1 MRVALRP
8 LRATLLAVM
17 LTCPALAGS
26 AAAAPLLQDLADRT
40 LVCAIEPPYYI
51 APKAESLSVLR
62 FGDAEGAPWDDLTV
76 ALAAPAVQKDE
87 ADRVEILLP
96 ATAGHAKPTL
106 VAFVRTKEKD
116 PGTGKTRTVISA
128 HIDGDTVGDECAV
141 DKGRAPYVTGR
152 FNSVRETVCGNDPT
166 PACVSQLKKLCGPEP
181 TFACTA
187 DAKPKLTKA
196 GKGK

>member
-1 MRVALRP
+1 MRIVIP
-8 LRATLLAVM
+8 MTRAPLLAAAV
-17 LTCPALAGS
+17 LVPLLAGS
-26 AAAAPLLQDLADRT
+26 ATAAPLLQDLSDRT
-40 LVCAIEPPYYI
+40 LSCAIEPPYYI
-51 APKAESLSVLR
+51 APKAESISVLR
-62 FGDAEGAPWDDLTV
+62 FGDADGAPWDDLTV
-76 ALAAPAVQKDE
+76 ALAAPALQKAE

-116 PGTGKTRTVISA
+116 PGTGKTRTVISG

-152 FNSVRETVCGNDPT
+152 FNAVRENVCGND
-166 PACVSQLKKLCGPEP
+166 AVANCASQLKTLCGPEP

-187 DAKPKLTKA
+187 DAKPRLTKA
-196 GKGK
+196 DKGK